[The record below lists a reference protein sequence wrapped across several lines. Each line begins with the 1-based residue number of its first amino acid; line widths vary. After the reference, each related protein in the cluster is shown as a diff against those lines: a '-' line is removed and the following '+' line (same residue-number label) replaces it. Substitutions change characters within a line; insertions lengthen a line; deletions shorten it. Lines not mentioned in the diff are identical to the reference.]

1 MGGHRLSA
9 GGLRCFVSRVKNG
22 SAPSL
27 TLSTYEALQRLLTDH
42 TGAGRV
48 VTASIAGAIAG
59 PLGWIACY
67 PIEVYRIHTQA
78 SSKRSAGFRADITR
92 ISESGGGGVRAW
104 FRGCASCCLRSAL
117 QIPTTM
123 LVFESL
129 QAKTRETAGQK

>member
-1 MGGHRLSA
+1 MYRHQLQSACRLLVRDCGA
-9 GGLRCFVSRVKNG
+9 TGVFLG
-22 SAPSL
+22 S
-27 TLSTYEALQRLLTDH
+27 YEALQRLLTDH

-129 QAKTRETAGQK
+129 QAQTRGRPRA